1 MFFVLSFLLLLII
14 VQFFFLTWPEHFIT
28 NKANN
33 RVHYKESFEA
43 PSRLG
48 GESKRKKEK
57 GGEVFFQ
64 GGSYPLHQEF
74 RKEVEEGVLHL
85 KAQSRISWM
94 HLRVT
99 KERSSFM
106 LLKVRAFLRFQML
119 QAMAVLIV
127 ASS

>member
-1 MFFVLSFLLLLII
+1 
-14 VQFFFLTWPEHFIT
+14 LTWTTAGLRRPEHFIT

-57 GGEVFFQ
+57 KGGGGFFQ

-85 KAQSRISWM
+85 KAQSRISCM
-94 HLRVT
+94 HLHVT